1 MDVTPPPQVTVKVP
15 SLNPNAHPKSPVTP
29 TQLSTPVIKLT
40 KPVKPNTSSV
50 SQGGLPVFQ
59 QQQCIPVP
67 PTPIGTHQQQQP
79 SFGSSWV
86 DTILDDA
93 IQQLNQHFIPSLYL
107 SFNECSEDALR
118 FFFNLTQSMSFTQL
132 AALWTWYAVGLPP
145 APSSILRKFGSFAQL
160 LTMCHALL
168 NTPIHNQ
175 SQYGIY
181 LGEIERFITIIEFLV
196 LQRLNVKMAVAYSR
210 NVLQQQVHQQ
220 AQSSSANSSATPSG
234 SALPLDGANGAPFNA
249 NPYFNQQ

>member
-1 MDVTPPPQVTVKVP
+1 MDVTPPAQVTVKVP
-15 SLNPNAHPKSPVTP
+15 TLNLSPKSPVTLA
-29 TQLSTPVIKLT
+29 QLSTPGIKLT
-40 KPVKPNTSSV
+40 KPVKSNTSSV

-59 QQQCIPVP
+59 QHGIPVAT
-67 PTPIGTHQQQQP
+67 TPIGTHQQQQS

-86 DTILDDA
+86 DTTLDDA
-93 IQQLNQHFIPSLYL
+93 IQQLNQHFIPFLYL

-175 SQYGIY
+175 SQYAVY

-196 LQRLNVKMAVAYSR
+196 LQRLNAKVAVAYSR
-210 NVLQQQVHQQ
+210 NMLQQQVHQQ
-220 AQSSSANSSATPSG
+220 AQSSSANSSAAPSG
-234 SALPLDGANGAPFNA
+234 SALPLDGGNGSPFNV